1 MKHSPSRLALFVAGA
16 LVTASAPAHSETAD
30 PIAAVT
36 KAVREVFRDTWE
48 FISAPLSGDAID
60 TVTPPTPLAI
70 VHSLH
75 DTTDSHFWGDISDAG
90 YDLAEIDTTVG
101 IIPDVKLVFQSVR
114 ELSEADR
121 DALERKLEIEEMRDN
136 GVIPKVQ
143 RQIIRTLLEAS
154 DVSEMRIGKLE
165 IGILPLPSA
174 TFTMEPRDAPLSG
187 EHDAI
192 YRAIVNKTRKK
203 PAPDPAVPPA
213 PTAEAPASPTQ

>member
-16 LVTASAPAHSETAD
+16 LVTASAPAHSETSD
-30 PIAAVT
+30 PITAMLG
-36 KAVREVFRDTWE
+36 AVRTVFQSTWD
-48 FISAPLSGDAID
+48 FISAPLSLSDDTID
-60 TVTPPTPLAI
+60 TVTPATPMAI

-75 DTTDSHFWGDISDAG
+75 NTKDSHFWGDISDAG

-121 DALERKLEIEEMRDN
+121 DALERKLEIEEMRDK
-136 GVIPKVQ
+136 GVLPKVQ

-174 TFTMEPRDAPLSG
+174 TFTMEPRDAPLTS
-187 EHDAI
+187 EHDAL
-192 YRAIVNKTRKK
+192 YRAIIAKTRKK

-213 PTAEAPASPTQ
+213 PAAEAPATD